1 MLTST
6 RVPDNCDCRHVCFLL
21 LPSPISYLFFAHRIL
36 VLKDGQI
43 VEQGSHRDLIA
54 RDGVFASM
62 WADQISSSDDPA
74 ISIGNSSTKKE
85 VSGYSVNPETGG
97 DPADAPQVDTGDLPT
112 TGSEFGTTDVPVD
125 PNAAVSFPSYA
136 AVANPEVPTEV
147 HGQASTSV
155 AFPGAGEP
163 DVTSDRDPSGP
174 SPPTVTFDAGVS
186 TPPSSAPDVDGEPKK
201 KGMSAQNFQRLARR
215 ISLTTKR
222 SGSLSSIPGF
232 GPKKESS
239 KDDTGSLKGEP
250 STRSADSPAGSVIG
264 AGDKDKKPKKEK
276 KRKSLI

>member
-1 MLTST
+1 MCVLSS
-6 RVPDNCDCRHVCFLL
+6 FA
-21 LPSPISYLFFAHRIL
+21 SPCVLNFAYRIL

-43 VEQGSHRDLIA
+43 VEQGSHRELIA
-54 RDGVFASM
+54 KDGVFASM

-85 VSGYSVNPETGG
+85 VSGYSVNPEAGG
-97 DPADAPQVDTGDLPT
+97 DPADAPQVDTGDLPA

-125 PNAAVSFPSYA
+125 SNAAVSFPSYA

-147 HGQASTSV
+147 HGEASTSV

>member
-62 WADQISSSDDPA
+62 WADQISASDDPA
-74 ISIGNSSTKKE
+74 ISIGDSSTKKE
-85 VSGYSVNPETGG
+85 VSGYSADPVT
-97 DPADAPQVDTGDLPT
+97 DPAEAPQVDTGDLPT
-112 TGSEFGTTDVPVD
+112 PGGASGTANVPD
-125 PNAAVSFPSYA
+125 ESNAPVAFPTYA
-136 AVANPEVPTEV
+136 AVANPDVPTVET
-147 HGQASTSV
+147 TSQI
-155 AFPGAGEP
+155 A
-163 DVTSDRDPSGP
+163 TLDRDPSGA
-174 SPPTVTFDAGVS
+174 SPPVVTFDAGVS
-186 TPPSSAPDVDGEPKK
+186 TPPSSAPEVDGEPKK
-201 KGMSAQNFQRLARR
+201 KGISAQNFQRLARR
-215 ISLTTKR
+215 ISLTTRR

-232 GPKKESS
+232 GPKKEGS
-239 KDDTGSLKGEP
+239 KDETSSLKGE
-250 STRSADSPAGSVIG
+250 SSSRTVDSPAGSVLG
-264 AGDKDKKPKKEK
+264 AGDKDKKSKKEKKEKEKEK